1 MLGCAAARLAT
12 DTRSFVLRA
21 APSVFLLCVI
31 GQSHSSVGVK
41 YQQRSQQR
49 VFYASEKEKPH
60 SLLRNCGVY
69 LVAWDGIEPSTRG
82 FSIRCSTN

>member
-1 MLGCAAARLAT
+1 MQMDFRFNGTALQNSPQAFKC
-12 DTRSFVLRA
+12 
-21 APSVFLLCVI
+21 I
-31 GQSHSSVGVK
+31 KVG
-41 YQQRSQQR
+41 
-49 VFYASEKEKPH
+49 EHKEKPH